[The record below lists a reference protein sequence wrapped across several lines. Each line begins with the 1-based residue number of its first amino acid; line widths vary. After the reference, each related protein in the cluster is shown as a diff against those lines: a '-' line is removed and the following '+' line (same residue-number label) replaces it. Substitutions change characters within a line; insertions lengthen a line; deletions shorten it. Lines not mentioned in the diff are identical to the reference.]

1 MITHLFLECSKHI
14 SNKVD
19 NQDTPANGYHTMTT
33 NEEQVPSDESNE
45 LIPGNYIFEN
55 KQYSYY
61 KWKIF

>member
-19 NQDTPANGYHTMTT
+19 NQDTPAN
-33 NEEQVPSDESNE
+33 EEQVPSNESNE
-45 LIPGNYIFEN
+45 LIPGKYILEN